1 MHVIMPRKSKQM
13 STDYHAVRGLLAEL
27 DQYARYRPK
36 YWNNHHYFIFQR
48 IRTLS
53 QTGMQEL
60 LVAVHSKGLDGA
72 LLEVYPMY

>member
-1 MHVIMPRKSKQM
+1 MPRKSERMPVQ
-13 STDYHAVRGLLAEL
+13 TCDYWAVRNLLLEL

-36 YWNNHHYFIFQR
+36 YWNNYWIFQR

-53 QTGMQEL
+53 RAGMQEL
-60 LVAVHSKGLDGA
+60 LVAVLSRGLDGV